1 MPVHK
6 PKPTKAEQVFSR
18 DVSAHLQG
26 KRAPSQHSVPL
37 IEAMNE
43 PLLWENPASS
53 EDICGGGR
61 EDI

>member
-18 DVSAHLQG
+18 DVSAHFTG
-26 KRAPSQHSVPL
+26 KASPFSAFCTSYRGDERAPV
-37 IEAMNE
+37 MGK
-43 PLLWENPASS
+43 SS
-53 EDICGGGR
+53 LFGGYMWR